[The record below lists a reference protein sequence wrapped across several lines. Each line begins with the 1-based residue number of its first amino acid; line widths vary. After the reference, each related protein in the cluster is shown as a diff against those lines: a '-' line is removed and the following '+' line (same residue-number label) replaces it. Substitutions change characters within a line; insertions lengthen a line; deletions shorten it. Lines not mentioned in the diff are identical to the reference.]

1 VCYNGRGER
10 GVLRVETRRF
20 RIDEDSK
27 QSIID
32 ALTVELSRYE
42 EIVFAYL
49 HGSFAGSGP
58 FRDIDVAIF
67 VKEDPPP
74 DPLEM
79 RNLYEISIESR
90 VEKAVG
96 FPVDV
101 RVLNDAPLSFR
112 YAVIRD
118 GRLLLCRDDQARTEF
133 QGLTLDLYFDF
144 LPFRNRYLQEVFG
157 WNTMPRS

>member
-1 VCYNGRGER
+1 M
-10 GVLRVETRRF
+10 ETRRF

-32 ALTVELSRYE
+32 TLTVELSRYD

-49 HGSFAGSGP
+49 HGSFAGPSP
-58 FRDIDVAIF
+58 FRDIDIAIF
-67 VKEDPPP
+67 VKEDPRP
-74 DPLEM
+74 DLKM

-118 GRLLLCRDDQARTEF
+118 GLLLLCRDDHARTEF